1 MIASHF
7 DLIKSDNDGFL
18 EKMQGGFEGSYYF
31 SRKLAATAGVEWWT
45 DTNVIAIPGI
55 RFCAID
61 EALFRVRGLIGK
73 DLSIGGGFAKP
84 LSDKLRIEATG
95 DLYFEGHIAIRAGL
109 AYGFGPRP

>member
-45 DTNVIAIPGI
+45 GTNVIAIPGI
-55 RFCAID
+55 RFCPID
-61 EALFRVRGLIGK
+61 EAFFRVRGLIGK